1 MELTTT
7 QQQRQIL
14 SQQMIQSAG
23 ILQMTV
29 QELYT
34 YLQETA
40 LENPVMEIRI
50 PSASGENPEFTS
62 CLHQRS
68 IEEYR
73 GLSASDE
80 CNRYLYQQ
88 QEQDGEYPMD
98 WRFRKNNQPM
108 CLADALWEQLV
119 SIPFRKKDEKTLKYM
134 LASLDSWGYL
144 REPLEQIGEKF
155 SQEPQRMEQL
165 LSVLQALDPPGVGA
179 RSISEC
185 LLLQLKRQTDC
196 PGPLEFI
203 VMNCL
208 DLLAKNQIPA
218 IAKKAGIS
226 VKEASRLC
234 QIIRSLNPKPGAVFS
249 SEDIS
254 RYIQPDVFIGQKNGE
269 YFIQLNE
276 ALEPQISINQYYHQ
290 LSKTSEDEEVQK
302 YLLEKLNQVEW
313 IRTCIAQRNDT
324 LHSTVSAILER
335 QKEFFKNGP
344 SALKPLR
351 LCDIAETLNIHESTV
366 SRAVRNKYL
375 QCSQGVFPLSY
386 FFSTC
391 LASPKSGEDPADAER
406 ISAKAARAAL
416 KKIIEEEDKARPWSD
431 RVLAEKLEETG
442 ISISRRTV
450 AKYREEMGIAEA
462 SRRKV
467 YE

>member
-1 MELTTT
+1 MELTTM

-34 YLQETA
+34 YLQEVA
-40 LENPVMEIRI
+40 LENPVMEIHM
-50 PSASGENPEFTS
+50 PSASGENPDFTS

-80 CNRYLYQQ
+80 SNRYLYQQ

-98 WRFRKNNQPM
+98 WRFRKNNQPLS
-108 CLADALWEQLV
+108 LADALWEQLV
-119 SIPFRKKDEKTLKYM
+119 SIPFRPKDEKTLKYM

-144 REPLEQIGEKF
+144 REPLEQIGQKF

-179 RSISEC
+179 RTISEC
-185 LLLQLKRQTDC
+185 LLLQLKRQMDC
-196 PGPLEFI
+196 PAQLEVI
-203 VMNCL
+203 VTDCL
-208 DLLAKNQIPA
+208 DLLAKNQIPT
-218 IAKKAGIS
+218 IAKKVGIS

-234 QIIRSLNPKPGAVFS
+234 QIIRSLNPKPGAAYS
-249 SEDIS
+249 NEDIP
-254 RYIQPDVFIGQKNGE
+254 RYIQPDVFIRQKNGE
-269 YFIQLNE
+269 VSIQLNE

-290 LSKTSEDEEVQK
+290 LSKTTDEEEVQK
-302 YLLEKLNQVEW
+302 YLLDKLHQLEW
-313 IRTCIAQRNDT
+313 IRTCIAQRNET
-324 LHSTVSAILER
+324 LCSTVSAILNR
-335 QKEFFKNGP
+335 QKDFFQDGP
-344 SALKPLR
+344 AALKPLR
-351 LCDIAETLNIHESTV
+351 LCDIAEELGIHESTV

-375 QCSQGVFPLSY
+375 QCSQGIYPLSY
-386 FFSTC
+386 FFSTS
-391 LASPKSGEDPADAER
+391 LTSQKAEESAEGEK
-406 ISAKAARAAL
+406 ISAKAAKAAL
-416 KKIIEEEDKARPWSD
+416 KKLIGEEDKKKPLSD
-431 RVLAEKLEETG
+431 RQLAEKLEETG

-450 AKYREEMGIAEA
+450 AKYREEMEIGEA
-462 SRRKV
+462 SRRKI